1 MKIRL
6 NLAIRGMG
14 DVHRLLEMAVSS
26 CGYSLPRQVI
36 ESYKTWVTAVEA
48 SYDGGQFVCFGP
60 NDCDEVNELIQFQR
74 DEISGVVPDMS
85 AKISMSAAILKVFRD
100 YMMYALI
107 MMPVGTSVYWKPS
120 VKRQLTLVVSDEGH
134 PKGYVKLI

>member
-1 MKIRL
+1 
-6 NLAIRGMG
+6 
-14 DVHRLLEMAVSS
+14 
-26 CGYSLPRQVI
+26 
-36 ESYKTWVTAVEA
+36 
-48 SYDGGQFVCFGP
+48 
-60 NDCDEVNELIQFQR
+60 
-74 DEISGVVPDMS
+74 MS